1 MAKKKAQ
8 SKPAAKA
15 AKPSS
20 KGHAKHDQKPPK
32 KLQIRM
38 YQVGFGDC
46 FLLTFKYSKDEKQD
60 KHVLVDFGTTA
71 QTNELMVAIA
81 NDIAKVTGGK
91 LHAVV
96 ATHRHRDHISG
107 FATAKG
113 KGSGDIIA
121 GLKPDLVVQPWTED
135 PEAKTDAKVPTKKLS
150 SNQAFVRGLMRMDQ
164 FAGTVQQF
172 ATQAIALRHEAGGK
186 ATPTL
191 VQLGFLGENN
201 LANLSAVKNLQELGG
216 KNEYLSYGSETDLA
230 AILGV
235 KIRVL
240 GPPTLEQTDKTRKQR
255 SKDAAEFWHFQAQA
269 GQDFVVAETSPF
281 PDAGTR
287 NIPPSARWITHRL
300 DRTFLQQMLGVV
312 RILDDAMN
320 NTSLILLLEIG
331 NQKLLFPGDAQ
342 IENWSY
348 ALFDSPDHEEN
359 QQLLADVDLYKVGHH
374 GSLNATP
381 KSLWALFKH
390 RSKKPTKERLKTLMS
405 TQLGVHGHTHAGTE
419 VPRSKLVQALNEE
432 SDLHSTD
439 KKKKTKLTFEP
450 PKLVEIEFD

>member
-8 SKPAAKA
+8 PKPAAKPVPPSP
-15 AKPSS
+15 KP
-20 KGHAKHDQKPPK
+20 HAKQAQAPPK

-71 QTNELMVAIA
+71 QPNELMVAIA
-81 NDIAKVTGGK
+81 NDITKVTGGK

-107 FATAKG
+107 FATKEG
-113 KGSGDIIA
+113 TGSGDIIA
-121 GLKPDLVVQPWTED
+121 ALKPDLVVQPWTED
-135 PEAKTDAKVPTKKLS
+135 PDAKPDAKVPTQQLS
-150 SNQAFVRGLMRMDQ
+150 SNQAFLRGMIGMDQ
-164 FAGTVQQF
+164 FANSVQQF
-172 ATQAIALRHEAGGK
+172 ATQAVDLRHEAGQK
-186 ATPTL
+186 STPTL
-191 VQLGFLGENN
+191 NQLGFLGQNN
-201 LANLSAVKNLQELGG
+201 LANLSAVKNLQGMG
-216 KNEYLSYGSETDLA
+216 VKNEYLSYGSGTDLA
-230 AILGV
+230 AMLGV

-240 GPPTLEQTDKTRKQR
+240 GPPTLDQTDKIRKQR
-255 SKDAAEFWHFQAQA
+255 SKDAAEFWQFQARA
-269 GQDFVVAETSPF
+269 GQDFVVAEASPF
-281 PDAGTR
+281 PDFGTR
-287 NIPPSARWITHRL
+287 NIPPSARWVTKRL

-312 RILDDAMN
+312 RILDDQMN
-320 NTSLILLLEIG
+320 NTSLILLLETG

-348 ALFDSPDHEEN
+348 ALFDAPEHVEN
-359 QQLLADVDLYKVGHH
+359 QKLLSNVDLYKVGHH

-405 TQLGVHGHTHAGTE
+405 TQLGVHGHGHAGTE
-419 VPRSKLVQALNEE
+419 VPRSKLVQALTDE
-432 SDLHSTD
+432 SDLTTTD
-439 KKKKTKLTFEP
+439 KKKKMSLVFEP
-450 PKLVEIEFD
+450 PRVVEIDFD